1 MIPSDIRIK
10 NDALPDTPGVY
21 LMKDQRGKV
30 LYVGKAVNLK
40 RRVQQHFDRPHG
52 PFIQEMTP
60 LVREIDYIEK
70 GTAIEALILEAN
82 LIKHYWPKYN
92 VLLKDNKSFMYLVI
106 TDEEYPRPI
115 LKRATDLLPE
125 EEKTSLAIFGPYLS
139 ARSLRVALDL
149 VRKVF
154 PWSTCVPPKPPSTNV
169 GRGQGAGG
177 AKACF
182 DYQIGRCPGVC
193 IRKIDAKTYK
203 ATIRHLIKFFEGK
216 KEDIVKGLTKEMTKL
231 AKAERFEE
239 AAKIRNQLFSLEHI
253 QDIALLMRDEPE
265 ARTIKRSEGEIDI
278 YGRIEGYDISHISG
292 TSQVAS
298 MVVFQNGAPA
308 KAQYRKFKIKTVE
321 GSNDVGSLKEVL
333 TRRLKHDEWS
343 LPQLL
348 LIDGGK
354 PQVHAV
360 EEVVRELGVQV
371 PVVGMAKGPER
382 KRTDLICSDRSPSLC
397 TLLEPHI
404 DLLTQV
410 RDESHRF
417 AITFHRKVRSAAF
430 IGKKSSTKTK
440 RK

>member
-1 MIPSDIRIK
+1 MLPAYIRIK

-21 LMKDQRGKV
+21 LMKDAHGKI

-40 RRVQQHFDRPHG
+40 RRVNQHFERPHG

-82 LIKHYWPKYN
+82 LIKLHWPKYN
-92 VLLKDNKSFMYLVI
+92 VMLKDNKSFMYLVI

-115 LKRATDLLPE
+115 LKRATDLAPE
-125 EEKTSLAIFGPYLS
+125 EEKHALAVFGPYLS

-154 PWSTCVPPKPPSTNV
+154 PWSTCSPDQQ
-169 GRGQGAGG
+169 R
-177 AKACF
+177 ACF

-193 IRKIDAKTYK
+193 IRKIDPKMYK
-203 ATIRHLIKFFEGK
+203 QGIRNLIKFFEGK
-216 KEDIVKGLTKEMTKL
+216 KEEIVKAMTKEMEKL
-231 AKAERFEE
+231 AKEQKFEE

-253 QDIALLMRDEPE
+253 QDIALLMRDEPD
-265 ARTIKRSEGEIDI
+265 ARVIKRSEGEIDV

-308 KAQYRKFKIKTVE
+308 KAQYRKFKIKTVD
-321 GSNDVGSLKEVL
+321 GSNDVASLKEVL
-333 TRRLKHDEWS
+333 TRRLKHDEWP

-397 TLLEPHI
+397 QLLEPHI
-404 DLLTQV
+404 DMLTQV

-417 AITFHRKVRSAAF
+417 AITFHRKVRSDAF
-430 IGKKSSTKTK
+430 VGKKKRVVKTAK
-440 RK
+440 RKV

>member
-1 MIPSDIRIK
+1 MLPAYIRIK
-10 NDALPDTPGVY
+10 NDALPETPGVY
-21 LMKDQRGKV
+21 LMKDAHGTI

-40 RRVQQHFDRPHG
+40 RRVNQHFDRPHG
-52 PFIQEMTP
+52 PFIEEMTP
-60 LVREIDYIEK
+60 MVREIDYVQK

-82 LIKHYWPKYN
+82 LIKLHWPKYN

-106 TDEEYPRPI
+106 TDEEYPRPL

-149 VRKVF
+149 VRKIF
-154 PWSTCVPPKPPSTNV
+154 PWSTCMP
-169 GRGQGAGG
+169 GQQR
-177 AKACF
+177 ACF

-193 IRKIDAKTYK
+193 IRKVDPKTYK
-203 ATIRHLIKFFEGK
+203 QGIRHLIKFFEGK
-216 KEDIVKGLTKEMTKL
+216 KEDIVKAMTKEMEKL

-265 ARTIKRSEGEIDI
+265 ARTVKRAEGEIDV

-321 GSNDVGSLKEVL
+321 GSNDVGSLQEVL
-333 TRRLKHDEWS
+333 TRRLKHEEWP
-343 LPQLL
+343 LPQLF

-360 EEVVRELGVQV
+360 EEIMRQHGIKV

-382 KRTDLICSDRSPSLC
+382 KRTDLICSDLNPALC
-397 TLLEPHI
+397 QLLEPHI
-404 DLLTQV
+404 DLFTQV

-417 AITFHRKVRSAAF
+417 AITFHRKVRSVAF
-430 IGKKSSTKTK
+430 VGKKKKSG
-440 RK
+440 R

>member
-1 MIPSDIRIK
+1 MLPPYIRIK

-21 LMKDQRGKV
+21 LMKDARGKI

-40 RRVQQHFDRPHG
+40 RRVNQHFQRPHG
-52 PFIQEMTP
+52 PFIEEMTP
-60 LVREIDYIEK
+60 LVREIDYVEK
-70 GTAIEALILEAN
+70 KTAIEALILEAN
-82 LIKHYWPKYN
+82 LIKLHWPKYN

-106 TDEEYPRPI
+106 TDEEYPRPL

-154 PWSTCVPPKPPSTNV
+154 PWSTCLPPKPPSTNV
-169 GRGQGAGG
+169 GRGQGVGG

-193 IRKIDAKTYK
+193 VGKVDAKTYK
-203 ATIRHLIKFFEGK
+203 QGIRHLMKFFEGK
-216 KEDIVKGLTKEMTKL
+216 KEEIVKAMTKEMEKL

-265 ARTIKRSEGEIDI
+265 ARTVKRAEGEIDV

-321 GSNDVGSLKEVL
+321 GSNDVGSLQEVL
-333 TRRLKHDEWS
+333 TRRLKHDEWP
-343 LPQLL
+343 LPQLF

-360 EEVVRELGVQV
+360 EEIMRQNGVIV

-382 KRTDLICSDRSPSLC
+382 KRTDLICSDLNPSLC
-397 TLLEPHI
+397 QLLEPHI
-404 DLLTQV
+404 DLFTQV

-417 AITFHRKVRSAAF
+417 AITFHRKVRSEAF
-430 IGKKSSTKTK
+430 VGKKSPAKKK

>member
-231 AKAERFEE
+231 AKAEKFEE